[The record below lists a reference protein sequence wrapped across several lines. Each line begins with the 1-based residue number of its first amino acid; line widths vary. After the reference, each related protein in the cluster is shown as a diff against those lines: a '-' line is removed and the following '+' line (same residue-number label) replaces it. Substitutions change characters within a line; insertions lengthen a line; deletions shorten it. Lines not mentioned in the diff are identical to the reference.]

1 MHRLSAA
8 LAILALASC
17 AGRQSGTTPV
27 ATDHTPPVKLLG
39 TLTLVDAA
47 FATGIHGREPA
58 RIEKTVTLPAADPLL
73 SFWMELSCTG
83 ICDQQLTADGELT
96 IFLDWYKEQDGML
109 LKQASTPLHLKAS
122 RWRTWGT
129 KRVTAG
135 KWVAVVRAE
144 DSSWICLREQ
154 CHFSIAVQP

>member
-1 MHRLSAA
+1 MRPLCTA
-8 LAILALASC
+8 LAVLVLVSC
-17 AGRQSGTTPV
+17 AGRSTGSAPPTP
-27 ATDHTPPVKLLG
+27 AAPTPNLSG

-47 FATGIHGREPA
+47 FATEIRGREPA
-58 RIEKTVTLPAADPLL
+58 RIEKTVSLSTTDPLL

-83 ICDQQLTADGELT
+83 ICDQQLTADGQLT
-96 IFLDWYKEQDGML
+96 IFLDWYKEEDGML

-135 KWVAVVRAE
+135 KWTAVVRAK
-144 DSSWICLREQ
+144 DSSWVCLQDQ